1 MAQSFKVFQINEEN
15 AREYAGRKYDADRPT
30 VAQLAKEFEGQ
41 FNHVATIVANDLEN
55 VFDIGNI
62 GPESSITRHAPMH
75 SLSVGD
81 VIVDEWGIANV
92 VASFGF
98 ENVGYFAQ

>member
-30 VAQLAKEFEGQ
+30 HAQLVKEFEGQ
-41 FNHVATIVANDLEN
+41 FIHVSTIVANNLEQ

-62 GPESSITRHAPMH
+62 GPESKITRHAPMH
-75 SLSVGD
+75 SISVGD
-81 VIVDEWGIANV
+81 VIVDDNGVANV
-92 VASFGF
+92 VASFGY
-98 ENVGYFAQ
+98 ETVGDFA